1 MSLKAEY
8 EIFKLFA
15 FKERFNYE
23 LEQREALECQLRRKD
38 KLEKDLLSTNLSKRQ
53 RSKKRKLLKESEEEI
68 GELRKAQKATFYI
81 VHKKW
86 LAQGLGLKH
95 PVITQML
102 EYTALIPPSTAEVE
116 RVFSTMKLI
125 STRLRKSLTSV
136 NLSHCIRISK
146 FRKLKDD
153 DFRKILQLWLNA
165 DETKGKKRKVSSY
178 FKT

>member
-1 MSLKAEY
+1 MSLKAEH

-15 FKERFNYE
+15 YKERFNYE
-23 LEQREALECQLRRKD
+23 FEQGEALKRQLRQKD
-38 KLEKDLLSTNLSKRQ
+38 KIEKELFATKRQ
-53 RSKKRKLLKESEEEI
+53 RSKKKKQLKETEEDI
-68 GELRKAQKATFYI
+68 SKLRKAQKATFHI

-125 STRLRKSLTSV
+125 CTRLRKSLTSV

-146 FRKLKDD
+146 FRNLKDD
-153 DFRKILQLWLNA
+153 DFRKILRLWLNA
-165 DETKGKKRKVSSY
+165 DDTKGKKRKVSAY
-178 FKT
+178 FKSN